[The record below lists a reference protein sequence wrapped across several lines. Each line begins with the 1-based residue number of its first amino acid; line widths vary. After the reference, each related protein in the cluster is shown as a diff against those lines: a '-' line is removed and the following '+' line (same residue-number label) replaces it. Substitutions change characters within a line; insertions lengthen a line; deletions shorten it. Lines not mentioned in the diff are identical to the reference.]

1 MEVWRIENFAVVPI
15 PKSFHGKFFTG
26 DSYVILKV
34 LLVFVGEQKSLSVGL
49 SSNAD
54 ILANVIG
61 CVMSLQY
68 RLIPLGTLGM
78 YRLCALCL
86 IALLK
91 RQGLNVEGL
100 TKSDT
105 SKEEPQPYID
115 CTGDLQV
122 LSRFSP
128 CFS

>member
-61 CVMSLQY
+61 CVMRTGMLGITQY
-68 RLIPLGTLGM
+68 LSVPYVGMLEDGKLMADADAGEFWGFFGGFAPLPRKVSSEEARDVETFSVK
-78 YRLCALCL
+78 
-86 IALLK
+86 LL
-91 RQGLNVEGL
+91 
-100 TKSDT
+100 
-105 SKEEPQPYID
+105 
-115 CTGDLQV
+115 
-122 LSRFSP
+122 
-128 CFS
+128 